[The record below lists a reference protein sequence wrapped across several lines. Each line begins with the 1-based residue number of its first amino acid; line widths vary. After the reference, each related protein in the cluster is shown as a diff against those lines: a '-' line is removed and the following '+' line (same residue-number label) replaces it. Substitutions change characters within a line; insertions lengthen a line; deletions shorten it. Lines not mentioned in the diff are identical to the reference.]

1 MSKVNFTEKL
11 NKAGK
16 GPDNPARSSL
26 TFLSDLSSDDRATFR
41 EMWPQ
46 FSSDRRRRIVSD
58 LVEMAED
65 NLELS
70 FRHVFLASLEDSDP
84 QVRLSAI
91 EGLYEDE
98 SRLLLGRLMVMLHG
112 DKSVEVREAVASA
125 LGRFTYMA
133 HCDKLGPQG
142 DKLRDA
148 LLTSARDGK
157 EEANVRRRAIEALGY
172 FHGDAD
178 VQELIVGAYKKG
190 GRYAESAL
198 FAMGRSMDDRWQ
210 QIVLDELQSERPA
223 MRYEAARAAGEMTLE
238 DGLPDLIRLVGDK
251 DVEVRLMAV
260 WALGQIGGKPAA
272 QALAQLV
279 KSNEPAMREAAQEAL
294 QELAFSADPLNV
306 LR

>member
-16 GPDNPARSSL
+16 GADNPSRSSL
-26 TFLSDLSSDDRATFR
+26 TFLSDLSSEDRATFR
-41 EMWPQ
+41 EMWPH
-46 FSSDRRRRIVSD
+46 FSTERRRYIVSD
-58 LVEMAED
+58 LAEMAED
-65 NLELS
+65 NIELN

-98 SRLLLGRLMVMLHG
+98 SKLLLGRLMSMLRDDG
-112 DKSVEVREAVASA
+112 SAEVREAVASA

-133 HCDKLGPQG
+133 HCDKLGAQG
-142 DKLRDA
+142 DKLRDV
-148 LLTSARDGK
+148 LLSSARDGK
-157 EEANVRRRAIEALGY
+157 EEANVRRRSIEALGY
-172 FHGDAD
+172 FHEDGD
-178 VQELIVGAYKKG
+178 VQELIVHAYEQG
-190 GRYAESAL
+190 GLYAESAL

-223 MRYEAARAAGEMTLE
+223 MRYEAARAAGEMALE
-238 DGLPDLIRLVGDK
+238 DSLPGLIRLVSDR

-272 QALAQLV
+272 QALARLL
-279 KSNEPAMREAAQEAL
+279 KSNEPAIREAAQDAL
-294 QELAFSADPLNV
+294 QEVAFSSDPLNM